1 MNEHNDIFQNYPG
14 YFPCLEAIESDR
26 NIFKNNNH
34 SILFSFLIGYF
45 SHKNINFNDLFSII
59 NIYQGQNF
67 DVNKLDFSG
76 DFKRIAYIFCDY
88 FEKKKKPNEL
98 INNNNINNIN
108 VINFNINNSDINLK
122 NENNNIPL
130 KSNTDVFLPNNNKN
144 SQQFFGMY
152 QSYNNPNNN
161 NQILHN
167 NKNNNNNTHLLNNNR
182 NNAFINN
189 INDINNNVYN
199 NNIINNQNN
208 VDLDFEFAKELERNE
223 KEQIAK
229 LQKEDEKKQVKK
241 CEICLEEFSLL
252 DFTNYF
258 LNCNCI
264 IHNVCFDNMV
274 KAAIESNNLPLKCPN
289 CKTPVHPNFIE
300 DSLRNI
306 NPQLMEKYEHFS
318 MNNFLLNNNDEY
330 SSCPTPGCEYMFF
343 FHPGEFNFL
352 CPLCNKNYCLNCKDE
367 WHRGMTCQQY
377 KDSRDVSKLDNQ
389 FFQFVKGAKFKMCPR
404 CKFWVEKNQGCNH
417 MKCRCGAD
425 FCYLCGDFMDM
436 SRAHKCKK

>member
-45 SHKNINFNDLFSII
+45 SHKNINFNDLFNII

-161 NQILHN
+161 NQILYN

-330 SSCPTPGCEYMFF
+330 SSCPTPGCE
-343 FHPGEFNFL
+343 
-352 CPLCNKNYCLNCKDE
+352 
-367 WHRGMTCQQY
+367 
-377 KDSRDVSKLDNQ
+377 
-389 FFQFVKGAKFKMCPR
+389 
-404 CKFWVEKNQGCNH
+404 
-417 MKCRCGAD
+417 
-425 FCYLCGDFMDM
+425 
-436 SRAHKCKK
+436 

>member
-1 MNEHNDIFQNYPG
+1 MNELNAIFQNYPG

-34 SILFSFLIGYF
+34 AILFSFLIGYF
-45 SHKNINFNDLFSII
+45 SHKNINFN
-59 NIYQGQNF
+59 
-67 DVNKLDFSG
+67 KLDFSG
-76 DFKRIAYIFCDY
+76 DFKRIAHIFCDY

-98 INNNNINNIN
+98 INNKNNNNINNIN
-108 VINFNINNSDINLK
+108 VINFNISNTDINLK

-130 KSNTDVFLPNNNKN
+130 ENNTNVFLPNNIPKSN
-144 SQQFFGMY
+144 FGKF
-152 QSYNNPNNN
+152 SSDNNLNNNN
-161 NQILHN
+161 NQMLYN
-167 NKNNNNNTHLLNNNR
+167 NKNNNYQVLNNNNK
-182 NNAFINN
+182 NNNFINN
-189 INDINNNVYN
+189 INNNNYN
-199 NNIINNQNN
+199 NNIFYNNNN
-208 VDLDFEFAKELERNE
+208 IDLDFEYAKELERNE
-223 KEQIAK
+223 KDQTEKQ
-229 LQKEDEKKQVKK
+229 LKEDEKKQVKK

-274 KAAIESNNLPLKCPN
+274 KAAIENNSLPLKCPN

-343 FHPGEFNFL
+343 FNPGEFNFL
-352 CPLCNKNYCLNCKDE
+352 CPMCNKNYCLNCKDE

-389 FFQFVKGAKFKMCPR
+389 FFQFVKGAKFKMCPK

-436 SRAHKCKK
+436 SRAHKCRK